1 MCLFAVATHSSYSCL
16 ENSMDGGGLWAT
28 VHGVAKSQTRL
39 SNFTFTLFHFAVSFQ
54 DFIHF
59 NCYLGHQH
67 FHTSFSV
74 RFFTYTV
81 KFLVVRVLCYPGIS
95 VLSCPFFFFFFLYT
109 VSFTLSAIGFD
120 KCILSCSHHYSITQS
135 RYIILK
141 FLVSCIQPSLQWLL
155 KTIDLMISP

>member
-16 ENSMDGGGLWAT
+16 ENSMDGGGWWAA
-28 VHGVAKSQTRL
+28 VHGVAKSRTQL
-39 SNFTFTLFHFAVSFQ
+39 SNFTFTFFHFAVSFQ

-67 FHTSFSV
+67 FCSSFSV
-74 RFFTYTV
+74 RLFTHTV

-95 VLSCPFFFFFFLYT
+95 GLSCFFFFFLYT

-120 KCILSCSHHYSITQS
+120 KCILSCSHHYSITHS
-135 RYIILK
+135 SYIIPK
-141 FLVSCIQPSLQWLL
+141 FLVSCIQPSLQ
-155 KTIDLMISP
+155 